1 MKLEDF
7 GLKTHLVIIIIIYT
21 FVYII
26 NPSMS
31 KILIDTVAIM
41 GMIVISLLISQWFIN
56 KFRQAKY

>member
-7 GLKTHLVIIIIIYT
+7 GLKIHLIIIITIFT

-31 KILIDTVAIM
+31 KILINTVAIM
-41 GMIVISLLISQWFIN
+41 GMIAISLLISQWLLN

>member
-7 GLKTHLVIIIIIYT
+7 GLKIHLVIIIIIYT